1 MSDQPSLVTQQHF
14 DYIAAHTQG
23 DDEFLIELKR
33 DALAQ
38 GLPAIWIGP
47 AQASFM
53 AIQLRVAGARRVVEV
68 GTLGGYSAITMARAL
83 PAEGHLH
90 TIEIDPHHADF
101 AESWIARSDVA
112 SKITVHRGSGDDCLA
127 ELPDD
132 SFEAMFLDADKAGY
146 ASYLQAGLRLL
157 RGGGLVM
164 ADNAFAFGQLF
175 HETPTDPEANAV
187 KAFNEVLAS
196 CPDVSGVI
204 VPVGDGLWV
213 GVRGPR

>member
-23 DDEFLIELKR
+23 DDEFLVELKQ

-53 AIQLRVAGARRVVEV
+53 AIQLRLAGARQVVEV
-68 GTLGGYSAITMARAL
+68 GTLAGYSAITMARAL
-83 PAEGHLH
+83 PADGHLD
-90 TIEIDPHHADF
+90 TIELDSRHADF

-112 SKITVHRGSGDDCLA
+112 AKITVHRGSGDECLA
-127 ELPDD
+127 RLADD
-132 SFEAMFLDADKAGY
+132 SFDAMFLDADKGGY

-157 RGGGLVM
+157 KEGGLLM

-175 HETPTDPEANAV
+175 DEAPTDPEANAV
-187 KAFNEVLAS
+187 KAFNEVMAG
-196 CPDVSGVI
+196 CGDVDGVI